1 MLDAGICSKGQPM
14 PALYNKLM
22 TSKKNLDHRKS
33 TVKRSRVQAC
43 NLNRYAL
50 KCYIL
55 KKPDENENEE
65 SQTQILLCVL
75 SATGER
81 DDGTQVAN

>member
-14 PALYNKLM
+14 PALY
-22 TSKKNLDHRKS
+22 KKHRKS
-33 TVKRSRVQAC
+33 SVKRSRVQAC